1 MDSNVTASHKYVVS
15 STPHMQSASSTER
28 IMRDVL
34 IGLAPAAIMGVYFFG
49 LRALLII
56 ALSVAS
62 SIVFEWLFQK
72 ITKRPVTITDYSAA
86 VTGLLLAFN
95 LPVSS
100 PFWMP
105 IVGSFVA
112 IIITKQLFG
121 GLGQN
126 FMNPALAARAFL
138 MASYTKEMTAQW
150 TAPVLNPLSLDM
162 ISTATPLGM
171 IKETGFVPGINDF
184 VQAAIGNIGGCIGET
199 CAIALII
206 GGIYMLVRKVIS
218 WHTPVSYLGTV
229 FVLSMLLGGFNI
241 MNSMYA
247 LVTGGLML
255 GAFFMATDYSSSP
268 VTYTGKIIM
277 GIGCGVLTVVIR
289 RFGGYPEGVSYA
301 ILIMNL
307 FVPIIDR
314 YLRPR
319 VFGTA
324 AKKIQWK

>member
-1 MDSNVTASHKYVVS
+1 
-15 STPHMQSASSTER
+15 MQSASSTER

-34 IGLAPAAIMGVYFFG
+34 IGLAPAAIMGVYYFG

-95 LPVSS
+95 LPASS

-112 IIITKQLFG
+112 IIIAKQLFG

-150 TAPVLNPLSLDM
+150 TAPVLNPFSLDM

-199 CAIALII
+199 CAIALAI

-218 WHTPVSYLGTV
+218 WHTPVAYLGTV
-229 FVLSMLLGGFNI
+229 FILSMFLGSFSI

-268 VTYTGKIIM
+268 VTHTGKIIM